1 MSEQSQWSECGNTL
15 LSRLPV
21 HERNAAE
28 RCFETGSFVAGD
40 FLMRA
45 NRPSEYVFFPLDS
58 VISLVR
64 TLDDGSTIEL
74 GLVGNEGMIGI
85 DVFLEGRTQRS
96 DAIVQSAGSVYRMTS
111 DDLLRQ
117 FKSGREFQRQLLR
130 YTSAFM
136 AQIAQTAACN
146 RLHAIEPR
154 LARWLLMMRDR
165 VASNDIDLTDR
176 CLSDVLGARPALAS
190 QAVQNL
196 ESAGLIRQSR
206 SRHRIT
212 ISDREGL
219 ELSAC
224 ECYEAVRHEYSWT
237 LPH

>member
-1 MSEQSQWSECGNTL
+1 MSVQLQSTECGNAL

-21 HERNAAE
+21 QERNAAE

-40 FLMRA
+40 LLMHG

-64 TLDDGSTIEL
+64 TLDDGSTIEV

-96 DAIVQSAGSVYRMTS
+96 DAIVQSAGSVYRMS
-111 DDLLRQ
+111 SNDLLRQ

-130 YTSAFM
+130 FTSSFM

-146 RLHAIEPR
+146 RLHAVEPR

-165 VASNDIDLTDR
+165 IASDHIHLTDR
-176 CLSDVLGARPALAS
+176 CLSDVLGVRPASAS

-196 ESAGLIRQSR
+196 ESARLIRR
-206 SRHRIT
+206 SGHRIT

-219 ELSAC
+219 ELAAC
-224 ECYEAVRHEYSWT
+224 ECYEALRHESART
-237 LPH
+237 PSQ

>member
-1 MSEQSQWSECGNTL
+1 MSEQSQSSECGNTL

-40 FLMRA
+40 LLMRA
-45 NRPSEYVFFPLDS
+45 NRPSEYVFFPVDS

-74 GLVGNEGMIGI
+74 GLIGNEGMIGI
-85 DVFLEGRTQRS
+85 DVFLEGHTQRS
-96 DAIVQSAGSVYRMTS
+96 DAIVQSGGSVYRMAS
-111 DDLLRQ
+111 DDLLKQ

-130 YTSAFM
+130 FTSAFM

-165 VASNDIDLTDR
+165 VASDIIDLTDR
-176 CLSDVLGARPALAS
+176 CLSDVLGVRPALAS

-196 ESAGLIRQSR
+196 ERAGLIRQSR
-206 SRHRIT
+206 QRIR

-224 ECYEAVRHEYSWT
+224 ECYEALRREYALT
-237 LPH
+237 EPQ

>member
-40 FLMRA
+40 LLMHA

-130 YTSAFM
+130 FTSAFM

-224 ECYEAVRHEYSWT
+224 ECYEAVRHEYAWT
-237 LPH
+237 LPQ

>member
-224 ECYEAVRHEYSWT
+224 ECHEAVRHEYSWT